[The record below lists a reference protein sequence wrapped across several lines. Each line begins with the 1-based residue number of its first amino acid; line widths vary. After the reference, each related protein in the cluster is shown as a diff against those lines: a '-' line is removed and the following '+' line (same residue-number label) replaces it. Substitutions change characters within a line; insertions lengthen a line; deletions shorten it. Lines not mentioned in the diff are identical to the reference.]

1 MSISKI
7 FDKLNKYFSLSEKK
21 RKEKESD
28 IKEILEKLKNKQNNL
43 KLLIKS
49 SDSKDEKSIYKIE
62 LDTVNKLIKKTK
74 KII

>member
-7 FDKLNKYFSLSEKK
+7 FGKLNKYFSLSEKK
-21 RKEKESD
+21 RKKKEND
-28 IKEILEKLKNKQNNL
+28 IKEILKKLQKKQNDL
-43 KLLIKS
+43 KLVIKS
-49 SDSKDEKSIYKIE
+49 SRSKQEKSIYKIE

>member
-21 RKEKESD
+21 RKEKEND
-28 IKEILEKLKNKQNNL
+28 IKEILQKLEKKQNNL
-43 KLLIKS
+43 KCSIKS

>member
-21 RKEKESD
+21 RKEKEND
-28 IKEILEKLKNKQNNL
+28 IKEILEKLEKKQYDL
-43 KLLIKS
+43 KLSIKS
-49 SDSKDEKSIYKIE
+49 SDSKQESCIYKIE